1 MKYNYLFQQY
11 LDCANTSE
19 IFEYFKQNLQD
30 SITLWDYFVK
40 WEKVLN
46 NFKAVEIHLN
56 ALNYL
61 IGKDDIEQEFRI
73 LLQKM
78 PDIISTIPILLAL
91 RTDNKITNIKVLT
104 DYTKNNFTYK
114 DFDFKSKP
122 TLSKEEI
129 DNIIEFTKNTGILEL
144 FQNKTIKSIPDY
156 VIGVEVGLDTNGRK
170 NRIGMCME
178 NIVENFLTSICEQ
191 NNFTFI
197 TQARAKKI
205 KEQWNIDVKV
215 DKSERRFDFAINAG
229 NKLYL
234 IETNFY
240 GGGGSKLKSTAGEYR
255 DLYDVISSQGH
266 GFIWIT
272 DGFGWKKS
280 LRPLE
285 ETFNY
290 IDYTM
295 NINMLASG
303 LLEEIIKQNL

>member
-11 LDCANTSE
+11 LDCSSASE
-19 IFEYFKQNLQD
+19 AFEYFKQNLQD

-46 NFKAVEIHLN
+46 NFKAIEIHLN
-56 ALNYL
+56 TLNYL
-61 IGKDDIEQEFRI
+61 IGKDDIEQELRT

-78 PDIISTIPILLAL
+78 PDIVSTIPILLAL
-91 RTDNKITNIKVLT
+91 RTDSKKTNIKVLT
-104 DYTKNNFTYK
+104 DYTNNHFTYK
-114 DFDFKSKP
+114 VFDFKSKQ
-122 TLSKEEI
+122 TLSTEEI

-170 NRIGMCME
+170 NRIGICME
-178 NIVENFLTSICEQ
+178 NIVENFVHSICQ
-191 NNFTFI
+191 KNNFTFI
-197 TQARAKKI
+197 AQATAQRI
-205 KEQWNIDVKV
+205 KEEWNIDVKV
-215 DKSERRFDFAINAG
+215 DKSKRRFDFAINTG

-255 DLYDVISSQGH
+255 GLYDFISSQNH
-266 GFIWIT
+266 GFIWVT
-272 DGFGWKKS
+272 DGLGWQGT
-280 LRPLE
+280 LHPLE
-285 ETFNY
+285 ETFNH

-295 NINMLASG
+295 NINMVASG
-303 LLEEIIKQNL
+303 LLGEIIKQRL